1 MRCGPSFLIF
11 ADLNN
16 DGMISAS
23 EILQENHY
31 YPFGGNLEG
40 LSSPALPNP
49 YQFGGKEYYA
59 DFGLEHSD
67 FGFRQYD
74 PWVGRFMGVDRFAEK
89 YAFQS
94 PYTYAANNPIKFIDV
109 NGDSIKVNLLN
120 SASQEG
126 FDAFFATKEGK
137 AFIGQFAARGQT
149 VNGYTFKA
157 DGEYHTLGIDLVYS
171 DRDFGKGEESTGAKT
186 SGGTKGGTF
195 IDGRLKLG
203 VLINTTAEETALIDR
218 VTAIVHESLL
228 HVQEYSFDYSDNRKL
243 DFSHDPFYNKTKNNG
258 PSSRH
263 HLMFHHKPNAS
274 TTHPLATKGLRV
286 LESVN
291 SRNNLGYS
299 RTQLWN
305 KIWTFWD

>member
-1 MRCGPSFLIF
+1 MNTDL
-11 ADLNN
+11 DLNWL
-16 DGMISAS
+16 DYGAR
-23 EILQENHY
+23 Y
-31 YPFGGNLEG
+31 
-40 LSSPALPNP
+40 
-49 YQFGGKEYYA
+49 
-59 DFGLEHSD
+59 
-67 FGFRQYD
+67 YD
-74 PWVGRFMGVDRFAEK
+74 PGTSRFTSIDRFAEK

-109 NGDSIKVNLLN
+109 NGDSIGVNLLN

-137 AFIGQFAARGQT
+137 AFIGQFAAKGQT

-157 DGEYHTLGIDLVYS
+157 DGKYHIQGIDLVYS
-171 DRDFGKGEESTGAKT
+171 DRDFGKGEESTGAET
-186 SGGTKGGTF
+186 TGGTKGGTF
-195 IDGRLKLG
+195 IEGRLKLG
-203 VLINTTAEETALIDR
+203 VSINTTAEETSLIDR
-218 VTAIVHESLL
+218 ITAVTHESFL
-228 HVQEYSFDYSDNRKL
+228 HVQEYSFDYSDNKKL
-243 DFSHDPFYNKTKNNG
+243 DFSHGPFYNKTKNNS